1 MTKRSRRV
9 LCCALVLALA
19 PACVHEPAPH
29 AQRARQTSHAASV
42 KETPKDDGYVRARLA
57 PSAAASAEAPLVAE
71 PTPASDAWLKG
82 ATSPYA
88 ADEALGYAP
97 QGALGDMN
105 ANAPLGLQ
113 GIGTGGGG
121 TGSGYGRAE
130 GGMRARAAKP
140 KRAMAAPA
148 ESKILGTLHQA
159 TGAYVAP
166 AAPPAADLNREAYAH
181 VAENDFQHV
190 RDQPLSTFS
199 IDVDTASYSNVRRY
213 LREGAL
219 PPPDAVRIEEL
230 VNYFDYAYPRPENG
244 QPFATYAEVGACPW
258 NKAHQLVHI
267 GIAGQRIEDGA
278 VPARNLVFLI
288 DVSGS
293 MEDANKLP
301 LLKQGLS
308 LLARNLRPQDR
319 ISMVVY
325 AGSSGLV
332 LPATSGAN
340 QPRVLEA
347 LDRLQAGGSTNGG
360 EGIQLAYHEAQKNFI
375 QGGINRVILAT
386 DGDFNVGVTSEGALT
401 RLIEDKRKSGVF
413 LTVLGFGSGN
423 LQDSRMEQL
432 ADKGNG
438 NYAYIDDL
446 EEAHKVLVREAGA
459 TLVTIAKDVKL
470 QVEFNPERVQSY
482 RLVGYENRALAARDF
497 NDDKKDAG
505 EIGAGHTVTALYE
518 IVPRIPGQAA
528 ASEVDPLRYQTHHAP
543 KENPSR
549 SELLSVKIR
558 YKAPHADV
566 SQLIERQL
574 AVGNA
579 SQSHGSDVFR
589 FAAAVAEFGMLLRH
603 STHRGS
609 ATLEQVRKLAES
621 ARAHDPDGE
630 RAQFLDMVQASAR
643 LGLGG

>member
-1 MTKRSRRV
+1 M
-9 LCCALVLALA
+9 L
-19 PACVHEPAPH
+19 
-29 AQRARQTSHAASV
+29 
-42 KETPKDDGYVRARLA
+42 
-57 PSAAASAEAPLVAE
+57 AE
-71 PTPASDAWLKG
+71 PTPTSEAWLNE
-82 ATSPYA
+82 AASPYG
-88 ADEALGYAP
+88 ADNAQGYAP
-97 QGALGDMN
+97 QGGLGDMM
-105 ANAPLGLQ
+105 
-113 GIGTGGGG
+113 GTLSLRGTGAGGGG

-130 GGMRARAAKP
+130 GRRHSAAKP

-159 TGAYVAP
+159 TGAWTPP

-181 VAENDFQHV
+181 VAENEFNHV

-213 LREGAL
+213 LRDGAL

-258 NKAHQLVHI
+258 NSAHQLVHI
-267 GIAGQRIEDGA
+267 GIAGQRIEDRA

-301 LLKQGLS
+301 LLKQGMS

-340 QPRVLEA
+340 QPRVLDA
-347 LDRLQAGGSTNGG
+347 LERLQAGGSTNGG
-360 EGIQLAYHEAQKNFI
+360 EGIELAYHEAQKNFI

-401 RLIEDKRKSGVF
+401 RLIEEKRKSGVF
-413 LTVLGFGSGN
+413 LTVLGFGTGN
-423 LQDSRMEQL
+423 LQDARMEQL

-446 EEAHKVLVREAGA
+446 DEAHKVLVREAGA

-518 IVPRIPGQAA
+518 IVPRNPGQAA
-528 ASEVDPLRYQTHHAP
+528 ASEVDPLRYQTNHAA

-549 SELLSVKIR
+549 GELLSVKIR

-574 AVGNA
+574 TAGDA
-579 SQSHGSDVFR
+579 SQSQGSDVFR
-589 FAAAVAEFGMLLRH
+589 FAAAVAEFGLLLRH
-603 STHRGS
+603 STHKGS

-630 RAQFLDMVQASAR
+630 RAQFLDMVKASAR